1 MSVRIERTID
11 PRCVGY
17 IFNDRTRISCELISA
32 SGHKDRAAAA
42 GDLFNH
48 SDRGQD
54 RTGILTAQM
63 NGRAVLALP
72 HSGIAGDAAD
82 RAADGRFTAI
92 YINCAAVDIT
102 NHSAVFHLKNCALHP
117 NCTCGAD
124 GACIAFA
131 SCDRRSILNHAAGF
145 HDQFGLICH
154 PYSRHTAEVPQHRA
168 LTQCDRAGDGCVGG
182 DDGVLH
188 INEIIVAGGT
198 DRTIADSLS
207 KHRAL
212 FLAGI
217 VKNDVRQSQTS
228 TLTASGLHLDHG
240 GVVPFAGRV
249 ILCGKAMAACDG
261 VRPSLAAGDRQRLAV
276 KTGALLHSQVA
287 HDIDRRAVLRC
298 VDRLG
303 QRGVGSSLRTDIA
316 IVAAAADIDRRAP
329 IGIGRCRKECE
340 TQHKCQEDR

>member
-32 SGHKDRAAAA
+32 SAHKDRAAAA

-48 SDRGQD
+48 SGRGQD
-54 RTGILTAQM
+54 RTGILTAQV

-168 LTQCDRAGDGCVGG
+168 ITQRNRGGDGGVGC

-188 INEIIVAGGT
+188 MFGIIHSTRAV
-198 DRTIADSLS
+198 IADGLS
-207 KHRAL
+207 KHCAL
-212 FLAGI
+212 MCAAI
-217 VKNDVRQSQTS
+217 IKDDVRQGQTGA
-228 TLTASGLHLDHG
+228 LAAGVGLHLDHG
-240 GVVPFAGRV
+240 GVVPAAGIIR
-249 ILCGKAMAACDG
+249 LRLKRTAACDG
-261 VRPSLAAGDRQRLAV
+261 VMPALIAGDRQ
-276 KTGALLHSQVA
+276 
-287 HDIDRRAVLRC
+287 
-298 VDRLG
+298 
-303 QRGVGSSLRTDIA
+303 
-316 IVAAAADIDRRAP
+316 
-329 IGIGRCRKECE
+329 
-340 TQHKCQEDR
+340 